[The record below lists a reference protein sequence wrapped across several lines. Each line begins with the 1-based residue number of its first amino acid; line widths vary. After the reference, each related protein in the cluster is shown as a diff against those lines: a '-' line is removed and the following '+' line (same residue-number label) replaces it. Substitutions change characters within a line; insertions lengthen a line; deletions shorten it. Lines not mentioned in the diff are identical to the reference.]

1 MRNHLIKKIEEYA
14 KLNKNIAVVTA
25 DLGYSVLDNFAK
37 TFPDQFYN
45 VGIAEQSM
53 AGIAAG
59 LALSGFKV
67 IMYSIGNFAT
77 LRCLEQIRN
86 NICYHD
92 CDVKIISVGG
102 GMAYGSLGMTH
113 HATEDIAV
121 MRSLPNMS
129 VYAPFDPI
137 DAEYAIVDALSTNHP
152 CYIRLERNNEKT
164 YSIENRDANSITEIK
179 YGNKVAVVSY
189 GSIVEEAIVASSI
202 HTDIGIYS
210 MTKLKPINEQSII
223 DIMTKYE
230 TIISLEEHNIIGGLY
245 SILADV
251 KSKYDLKCKLKH
263 LAINDE
269 YPSIVGNQKFLRNFF
284 KIDSNAICKLID
296 NCYEQ

>member
-14 KLNKNIAVVTA
+14 KLNKDIVVITA
-25 DLGYSVLDNFAK
+25 DLGYNVLDNFAK
-37 TFPDQFYN
+37 TFPNQFYN
-45 VGIAEQSM
+45 VGISEQSM
-53 AGIAAG
+53 ASIAAG
-59 LALSGFKV
+59 LALSGLKV

-77 LRCLEQIRN
+77 FRCLEQIRN

-102 GMAYGSLGMTH
+102 GMAYGQLGMTH

-137 DAEYAIVDALSTNHP
+137 DAECAIADALHTNHP
-152 CYIRLERNNEKT
+152 CYIRLERNNEKI
-164 YSIENRDANSITEIK
+164 YNIENRDINHIVEIK
-179 YGNKVAVVSY
+179 SGKNVAVVSY
-189 GSIVEEAIVASSI
+189 GSIVEEAIAASSI
-202 HTDIGIYS
+202 CSEIGIYS
-210 MTKLKPINEQSII
+210 ITKLKPIDEHTIVSIMNE
-223 DIMTKYE
+223 YE

-245 SILADV
+245 SILADI
-251 KSKYDLKCKLKH
+251 KSKYDIKCGLKH
-263 LAINDE
+263 LSINDE

-284 KIDSNAICKLID
+284 KIDSHAICKLIAD
-296 NCYEQ
+296 LT